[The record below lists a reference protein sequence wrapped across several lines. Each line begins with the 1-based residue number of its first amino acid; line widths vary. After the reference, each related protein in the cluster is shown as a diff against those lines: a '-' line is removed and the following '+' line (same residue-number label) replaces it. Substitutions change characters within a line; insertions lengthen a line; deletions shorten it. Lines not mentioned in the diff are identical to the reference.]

1 MSERKVVISSRRS
14 PLRTPTVPKRTP
26 CSQTPSLQRRTTARI
41 WSGVASVVRSMS
53 GELRSSRASRTVP
66 PTRYS
71 SWPASV
77 KRRPRSRTTLANGA
91 AFSSAPRASRWAGE
105 SSDMHRSIRVPPL
118 GQFKW
123 FTYEQPGQP
132 VWGGGGRMPDTNKM
146 SRAEAGRKGGQTTK
160 KRYGDDF
167 FGKIG
172 RMGGKKGGETTK
184 QRYGIEFYQKIGRKG
199 GSR

>member
-1 MSERKVVISSRRS
+1 M
-14 PLRTPTVPKRTP
+14 P
-26 CSQTPSLQRRTTARI
+26 
-41 WSGVASVVRSMS
+41 
-53 GELRSSRASRTVP
+53 
-66 PTRYS
+66 
-71 SWPASV
+71 
-77 KRRPRSRTTLANGA
+77 
-91 AFSSAPRASRWAGE
+91 
-105 SSDMHRSIRVPPL
+105 D
-118 GQFKW
+118 QFKW

-132 VWGGGGRMPDTNKM
+132 LWGGGGRMPETKKM